1 MSSDSLLFEYIQ
13 DDKNRCV
20 WLPRKYGM
28 FWAQMRHHYMNKF
41 AYVTL
46 GEDYKVYNGSPEAWN
61 NLLEKGLEIKTI
73 HRDEIKKLIGEDA

>member
-13 DDKNRCV
+13 DDKSKCI

-41 AYVTL
+41 AHVTL
-46 GEDYKVYNGSPEAWN
+46 DEDYKVYNGSPETWN

-73 HRDEIKKLIGEDA
+73 HRDEIKKLIGEDV

>member
-13 DDKNRCV
+13 DDDKKCV
-20 WLPRKYGM
+20 WLPRKHGM

-41 AYVTL
+41 IYVTA

>member
-13 DDKNRCV
+13 DDKNKCV

-46 GEDYKVYNGSPEAWN
+46 GEYYKVYNGSPEAWN
-61 NLLEKGLEIKTI
+61 NLLGKGLQIKTI
-73 HRDEIKKLIGEDA
+73 HRDEIKKLIGEDV